1 MLNTKTIE
9 NNGDKTTTKK
19 TKINI
24 KTIGLIIKKEGMKL
38 SLQTIILRMEYI
50 GTNKGLKRMIKK
62 ILAKKNQVAEKF
74 LLNSQKEAIVT
85 TH

>member
-62 ILAKKNQVAEKF
+62 ILAKKNLVAEKF